1 MYYKYVH
8 ILFCITCCSA
18 ALLAGLLV
26 TQSGAGISPDSTA
39 YIRAGENL
47 YLGHGIY
54 NGYSPNLWPLTHW
67 PPFYPILIALFMHI
81 NLTAEDA
88 ARIIPIL
95 FFALSMFPIFYL
107 GRLIDGNFTAY
118 IGCIICLI
126 FTPLLKITSFA
137 WTEMIYISL
146 SLISILGLVIFSH
159 NKNKVCLYISG
170 AFVSFAILTRY
181 IGITLLFVGIIII
194 ILNNKSIKICLYDIL
209 IYSSISLIPIF
220 IWLYRNILLTG
231 LPFGGRAP
239 SSTGILQ
246 NIDLLMRTIV
256 DDFFS
261 LVLPEEASYYYASIV
276 ILFGTMIIISYKN
289 TSLKWFKANHIL
301 IIYISIYFSTLL
313 IMASEICFDRIEYR
327 LTCPT
332 YPFMLLTLIS
342 FIHINYRGLKYQ
354 LHKIGCYLAVIL
366 ILIILV
372 HIQITNSVEFYQFAK
387 DGQGYNS
394 PDWKYEDDIRWL
406 RDLPSNNVTIFT
418 NRQDAI
424 QFILKR
430 PSYGLT
436 RNINLNDEDDTY
448 IIYFKD
454 RYTLG
459 WYENI
464 IDMDRDTLTVVFDS
478 SRTIIYKTDS
488 GDKSQLRDICKPIL
502 DAGYTT
508 QGLTKWVQYGS
519 NGIFVDVNTSSA
531 GFTETPIYITSLGGY
546 YHHWRTTGT
555 TSIYNATPTGFR
567 VYVFYEDGPVTPAQA
582 NSWGWHIQWVGI
594 PRNKVNASSTT
605 PGATDW
611 VKYGNKELYVDVNT
625 SSAGFNETP
634 IYVTSLGGSSKHWRA
649 IGTTSIYSA
658 TPTGFRVHVFYEDG
672 AVTPT
677 QANSCKWHIQWIG
690 I

>member
-1 MYYKYVH
+1 
-8 ILFCITCCSA
+8 
-18 ALLAGLLV
+18 
-26 TQSGAGISPDSTA
+26 
-39 YIRAGENL
+39 
-47 YLGHGIY
+47 
-54 NGYSPNLWPLTHW
+54 
-67 PPFYPILIALFMHI
+67 
-81 NLTAEDA
+81 
-88 ARIIPIL
+88 
-95 FFALSMFPIFYL
+95 
-107 GRLIDGNFTAY
+107 
-118 IGCIICLI
+118 
-126 FTPLLKITSFA
+126 
-137 WTEMIYISL
+137 
-146 SLISILGLVIFSH
+146 
-159 NKNKVCLYISG
+159 
-170 AFVSFAILTRY
+170 
-181 IGITLLFVGIIII
+181 
-194 ILNNKSIKICLYDIL
+194 
-209 IYSSISLIPIF
+209 
-220 IWLYRNILLTG
+220 
-231 LPFGGRAP
+231 
-239 SSTGILQ
+239 
-246 NIDLLMRTIV
+246 
-256 DDFFS
+256 
-261 LVLPEEASYYYASIV
+261 
-276 ILFGTMIIISYKN
+276 
-289 TSLKWFKANHIL
+289 
-301 IIYISIYFSTLL
+301 
-313 IMASEICFDRIEYR
+313 MASEICFDRIEYR

-634 IYVTSLGGSSKHWRA
+634 IYITSLGGYYHHWRTTGTTSIYNATPTGFRVYVFYEDGPVTPAQANSWGWHIQWVGIPRNKVNASSTTPGETDWVKYGNKGLYVDVNTSSAGFNETPIYVTSLGGSSKHWRA